1 LKLIAT
7 RKYSQILLNVI
18 NMKPF
23 ILRGLACFVA
33 AGTLMACTP
42 SSTPPALGGIAFPTD
57 AQISAA
63 LDAQF
68 ASDRHSGAARELV
81 RTLGGDKGKLRYQ
94 IHQVIYR
101 QGAYEARY
109 DAVLV
114 MGQPGT
120 QSLQSLYASMI
131 PEAER
136 AKLPQASLEAYEGW
150 LQQQAESLK
159 KNAPS
164 QAQALAGTLEMLGK
178 CYRGKEAGA
187 DVTVMQ
193 GLGALISP
201 ERKGLFAE
209 KMALPDTTVQC
220 LPA

>member
-1 LKLIAT
+1 MNGISCFIVT
-7 RKYSQILLNVI
+7 
-18 NMKPF
+18 NMKSIIF
-23 ILRGLACFVA
+23 RGFLYMGAVGALAACSPA
-33 AGTLMACTP
+33 AITYP
-42 SSTPPALGGIAFPTD
+42 SD

-63 LDAQF
+63 LETQF
-68 ASDRHSGAARELV
+68 ASDRHSAAARDLI
-81 RTLGGDKGKLRYQ
+81 RTLGGEKGKLRYQ

-101 QGAYEARY
+101 QGSYEARY

-120 QSLQSLYASMI
+120 QSLLGLYGSMI

-150 LQQQAESLK
+150 LRQQAETLRKTS
-159 KNAPS
+159 AQ
-164 QAQALAGTLEMLGK
+164 QAGALEATLELLGK
-178 CYRGKEAGA
+178 CYRDQQAGA
-187 DVTVMQ
+187 EVTVMQ

-201 ERKGLFAE
+201 ERSGLYAE
-209 KMALPDTTVQC
+209 KLALPDTTARC